1 LDLGV
6 NKVRINPRQ
15 TEETSI
21 TGLNVLGLVGLN
33 DEAFAFKRLTVVGD
47 AGVDGMPAGVEVDEG
62 NL

>member
-6 NKVRINPRQ
+6 NKVRMDPWE
-15 TEETSI
+15 TEKTI
-21 TGLNVLGLVGLN
+21 VTGLKVLGLVGLN